1 MFELSKPEK
10 YEIHCYL
17 HGDTI
22 LKHQF
27 PNEFDDINN
36 LLEGFEIYKSWVVK
50 GGGGRSLVSKNIDS
64 YLINDCGWEKK
75 TFHTSI
81 KVDGVS
87 KENPTHEIDCY
98 KNRIAFETEW
108 NNKTEFYDRDLNNFR
123 ILHQLGA
130 ISLGVIITRSFESLD
145 KKLDEYGIKKKYG
158 GSTTRGDKL
167 IKKINGGGAG
177 GCPVIAILMNGECV
191 NEAK

>member
-17 HGDTI
+17 HGDII

-27 PNEFDDINN
+27 PNEFNDINN
-36 LLEGFEIYKSWVVK
+36 LLEGFEIYKSWIVK

-108 NNKTEFYDRDLNNFR
+108 NNKTEFYDRDLSNFR
-123 ILHQLGA
+123 VLHSLGA
-130 ISLGVIITRSFESLD
+130 LNLGVIVTRSDELD
-145 KKLDEYGIKKKYG
+145 DIFKDLDIYSKYG
-158 GSTTRGDKL
+158 SSTTSIMCHNNWDRSCCSS
-167 IKKINGGGAG
+167 II
-177 GCPVIAILMNGECV
+177 IT
-191 NEAK
+191 